1 MRLGSL
7 SSGLIFPRMSN
18 ACQAF
23 SRINPLRLQIGEGE
37 PSSDITSS
45 ESREDE
51 IMAMNSFHKVTI
63 DCIDTVHSSFSHGTR
78 GSG

>member
-23 SRINPLRLQIGEGE
+23 SRIYPLRLQIGEGE

-63 DCIDTVHSSFSHGTR
+63 DTVHSLFSRGTR
-78 GSG
+78 GLG

>member
-23 SRINPLRLQIGEGE
+23 SRIYPLRLQIGEGG
-37 PSSDITSS
+37 PSSEITLS
-45 ESREDE
+45 ESRKDE

-63 DCIDTVHSSFSHGTR
+63 CDTVHCSFSHGTS